1 MKAKN
6 DYTQRMTNKLND
18 PKAAPKTY
26 WSILNRFLYN
36 KKIPVIPPLLV
47 NGKFVL
53 NFCTKANLFNDFFAS
68 ICTPINNGSTMPPFA
83 YKTNVRINSFR
94 INHNDISLTIKNI
107 DLNKAHGCDNISI
120 KMIQICGESIALPLK
135 LLFETALKEKKFP
148 DIWKLANMVPVHKKE
163 EKTLL
168 QNYCPISLSPIF
180 SKIFERV
187 INL

>member
-68 ICTPINNGSTMPPFA
+68 ICTPINNGSTLPPFA
-83 YKTNVRINSFR
+83 YKTNFKINSFR
-94 INHNDISLTIKNI
+94 INHNDISLIIKNL
-107 DLNKAHGCDNISI
+107 DSNKAHACDNISI
-120 KMIQICGESIALPLK
+120 KMIQICGESIALPK
-135 LLFETALKEKKFP
+135 
-148 DIWKLANMVPVHKKE
+148 HH
-163 EKTLL
+163 
-168 QNYCPISLSPIF
+168 
-180 SKIFERV
+180 
-187 INL
+187 